1 MVPNKWLPVRPR
13 MSNTTYYDPSVADAR
28 FPFAG
33 QNQSFCPVTEQA
45 ANHGYLP
52 PLYLQ
57 EPLADATNRLNRA
70 IQRKVLLAYIQ
81 YKNSAA
87 LSGNDAPAYF
97 ANYMHSTVCCQYVC
111 RCTKFFSL
119 ASHYDG
125 CRDARCDI
133 CNTVRYNAVVDTFR
147 PDFEHVKGGLLR
159 VTGSVDSGQP
169 TYGSS
174 EAMQPLLKRLKL
186 ENPTAPCFP
195 CHGMFY
201 TMAPSHVQPSYAE
214 LPPMVQFSESP
225 VSYNSEV
232 TEVGV
237 ELLPKLLDGST
248 IANRMGMNM
257 EVNTELLPYL
267 REDSTSAK
275 EMELLP
281 KPIEDSTSAKEMDKT
296 MEMNIELLPK
306 PIEDSTSPKEM
317 GHNMEE
323 WSIELIS
330 KLMEDS
336 PSDKE
341 ISMEEEDIK
350 LIPRLIEDSTSAK
363 EINMN
368 IEEENVQL
376 MSKLIEDSSN
386 AKEMGKDVAE
396 SFPGPPEV
404 VIAGYKVVETDPVGS
419 HREEDIGFIN
429 VTDNADNAR
438 YHFNNLEINALPSFS
453 EELAAGCEEGE
464 TEARANSTQAEL
476 ATKTELIAQESNGR
490 KEIKLESLKQRGV
503 SLIENFTAQQIKEH
517 ISSLRECI
525 DQDLGKKEGANRR
538 VNVDGKNS
546 CQLCGADKLSLA
558 PAPIYCSSCC
568 ARIRR
573 SAKYYSI
580 PEVDGIRYCLCSTCY
595 KLSRSESI
603 TTSGILVSKAK
614 LIKKINDEEAEE
626 WWVQCDKC
634 KSWQHQIC
642 ALFNE
647 KKNKE
652 KKDCFLCP
660 KCCLEE
666 IENGEHKPPLVKTV
680 FGAKDLPPTMLS
692 DHLEQRLFRCLQ
704 KNREEKAKATGMS
717 IDEVPEVEGLVV
729 REVLSTQKLVKVN
742 EKLLD
747 ILKDGNYPAEFP
759 YKSKVILLF
768 QKIDGADVC
777 LFIMYA
783 QEFGA
788 ECSQP
793 NQRCVYISYLDSVK
807 YFRPEA
813 ETAAASGEPLRTVV
827 YHEIMIGYL
836 DYCKK
841 RGFATCYIW
850 ACPPKKGEDYIF
862 YFHPEIQK
870 IPKSDKLR
878 QWHKTMLLKAAK
890 MGIVVGLTNLYDQF
904 FSTGQ
909 YNSKVT
915 AANLPYFD
923 GDYWSGAAEDV
934 IKHIEKASGEDSKKN
949 KKIVSKRTLKA
960 MGHTNP
966 PGHAT
971 KDILLMQKLGQNIL
985 PMKEDFI
992 IAHLQF
998 VCVCCHR
1005 AILDGWRWFCRMCKS
1020 FQLCGRCHDAEQ
1032 YVYKD
1037 STHTSCNG
1045 EKHSL
1050 SRIMVD
1056 VPYDTDD
1063 NDASM
1068 DSGLFENRY
1077 RFLLFCQKNNY
1088 QFDTLRRAKH
1098 SSMMILYY
1106 LHNPT
1111 SLLAETTCCICDKDT
1126 PLDQCWQCKTCSDF
1140 FVCAACYHRHGCSLH
1155 VHKLSLHPSAVDSSA
1170 ENRETLK
1177 KGLSKLLEVLLH
1189 ASGCDHCSHP
1199 ECRLMK
1205 KLFFH
1210 SKVCT
1215 VRAAGGCKHCNK
1227 IWFILRQ
1234 HSRSCKES
1242 DCNVPRCRDIK
1253 QHAQSLALKPAAF

>member
-1 MVPNKWLPVRPR
+1 
-13 MSNTTYYDPSVADAR
+13 MSNSTYYDLAVADAR

-33 QNQSFCPVTEQA
+33 QNQFFCPVTEQA

-52 PLYLQ
+52 PPYLQ

-125 CRDARCDI
+125 CHDAGCDI

-147 PDFEHVKGGLLR
+147 PDFEHVEGGLLR
-159 VTGSVDSGQP
+159 VTGSGDSGQP

-174 EAMQPLLKRLKL
+174 EAMQPMLKRLKL
-186 ENPTAPCFP
+186 ENPTAPSFP

-201 TMAPSHVQPSYAE
+201 TMAPSNVQPSYAE
-214 LPPMVQFSESP
+214 LPTSEQFSESP

-237 ELLPKLLDGST
+237 ELLPKLLDCST

-257 EVNTELLPYL
+257 E
-267 REDSTSAK
+267 
-275 EMELLP
+275 
-281 KPIEDSTSAKEMDKT
+281 
-296 MEMNIELLPK
+296 
-306 PIEDSTSPKEM
+306 
-317 GHNMEE
+317 
-323 WSIELIS
+323 
-330 KLMEDS
+330 
-336 PSDKE
+336 
-341 ISMEEEDIK
+341 
-350 LIPRLIEDSTSAK
+350 
-363 EINMN
+363 
-368 IEEENVQL
+368 
-376 MSKLIEDSSN
+376 
-386 AKEMGKDVAE
+386 MGKDVAE
-396 SFPGPPEV
+396 SFQGPPEV
-404 VIAGYKVVETDPVGS
+404 AIAGYKVVETDPVGS

-429 VTDNADNAR
+429 VTDNADNSR
-438 YHFNNLEINALPSFS
+438 DHFNNLEINAFPSFS

-476 ATKTELIAQESNGR
+476 ATKTELIAQESNDG
-490 KEIKLESLKQRGV
+490 KEIKLESLKQGGV

-538 VNVDGKNS
+538 VNIDSKNS

-568 ARIRR
+568 ARIRH

-580 PEVDGIRYCLCSTCY
+580 PEVDGIRYCLCSSCY

-603 TTSGILVSKAK
+603 TSSGILVSKAK

-729 REVLSTQKLVKVN
+729 REVLSAQKLVKVN

-747 ILKDGNYPAEFP
+747 ILKDGNYPTEFP

-777 LFIMYA
+777 LFIMYT

-807 YFRPEA
+807 YFRPET

-904 FSTGQ
+904 FSTGR

-934 IKHIEKASGEDSKKN
+934 IKHIEKASGQDLKKN

-966 PGHAT
+966 SGHAT

-1032 YVYKD
+1032 YIYKY

-1056 VPYDTDD
+1056 VPYDTND

-1177 KGLSKLLEVLLH
+1177 KGLWKLLEVLLH

-1199 ECRLMK
+1199 DCHLMK

-1215 VRAAGGCKHCNK
+1215 VRAAGGCKHCKK
-1227 IWFILRQ
+1227 IWFILRK
-1234 HSRSCKES
+1234 HSRSCKVS
-1242 DCNVPRCRDIK
+1242 DCNVPRCRDLK
-1253 QHAQSLALKPAAF
+1253 QLAQSLALKPAAF

>member
-1 MVPNKWLPVRPR
+1 
-13 MSNTTYYDPSVADAR
+13 MSNSTYYDPSVADAR

-125 CRDARCDI
+125 CHDARCDI
-133 CNTVRYNAVVDTFR
+133 CNTVRYNAVLDTFR

-159 VTGSVDSGQP
+159 VTGSGDAGQP

-174 EAMQPLLKRLKL
+174 EAMQPFLKRLKL

-232 TEVGV
+232 TQVGV

-267 REDSTSAK
+267 REDSTK
-275 EMELLP
+275 
-281 KPIEDSTSAKEMDKT
+281 
-296 MEMNIELLPK
+296 N
-306 PIEDSTSPKEM
+306 
-317 GHNMEE
+317 
-323 WSIELIS
+323 
-330 KLMEDS
+330 
-336 PSDKE
+336 
-341 ISMEEEDIK
+341 
-350 LIPRLIEDSTSAK
+350 
-363 EINMN
+363 
-368 IEEENVQL
+368 
-376 MSKLIEDSSN
+376 
-386 AKEMGKDVAE
+386 
-396 SFPGPPEV
+396 FPGPPEV
-404 VIAGYKVVETDPVGS
+404 AIAGYKVVETDPVGS

-429 VTDNADNAR
+429 VIDNADNAR

-538 VNVDGKNS
+538 VNVDSKNS

-580 PEVDGIRYCLCSTCY
+580 PEVDGIRYCLCSSCY

-704 KNREEKAKATGMS
+704 KNREEKAKDTGMS

-729 REVLSTQKLVKVN
+729 REVLSAQKLVKVN

-788 ECSQP
+788 ECSRP

-807 YFRPEA
+807 YFRPET

-971 KDILLMQKLGQNIL
+971 KAILLMQKLGQNIL

-1005 AILDGWRWFCRMCKS
+1005 TILDGWRWFCRMCKS

-1170 ENRETLK
+1170 KNRETLK

-1199 ECRLMK
+1199 DCRLMK

-1242 DCNVPRCRDIK
+1242 NCNVPRCRDIK

>member
-1 MVPNKWLPVRPR
+1 MVPNKWLPVGPR
-13 MSNTTYYDPSVADAR
+13 MLNSTYYDPSVADAR

-87 LSGNDAPAYF
+87 LSGNDAPAFF

-111 RCTKFFSL
+111 RCTKFLSL

-125 CRDARCDI
+125 CHDARCDI
-133 CNTVRYNAVVDTFR
+133 CSTVRYNAVVDTFR

-159 VTGSVDSGQP
+159 VTGSGDSGQP
-169 TYGSS
+169 TYASS

-186 ENPTAPCFP
+186 ENPTAPSFP
-195 CHGMFY
+195 CDGMVY
-201 TMAPSHVQPSYAE
+201 TMAPSNVQPSYAE
-214 LPPMVQFSESP
+214 LPPLVQFSESP

-257 EVNTELLPYL
+257 EVNTELP
-267 REDSTSAK
+267 TSA
-275 EMELLP
+275 
-281 KPIEDSTSAKEMDKT
+281 TEMDKT

-336 PSDKE
+336 PSAKE
-341 ISMEEEDIK
+341 ISMEEENIK
-350 LIPRLIEDSTSAK
+350 LIPKLIEDSTSAK
-363 EINMN
+363 EIDMNM
-368 IEEENVQL
+368 EEENVQL

-404 VIAGYKVVETDPVGS
+404 AVAGYKVVETDPVGS
-419 HREEDIGFIN
+419 HGEEDIGFIN

-438 YHFNNLEINALPSFS
+438 DHFNNLEINAFPSFS

-476 ATKTELIAQESNGR
+476 ATKTELIAQESNGG

-538 VNVDGKNS
+538 VNVDSKNS

-580 PEVDGIRYCLCSTCY
+580 PEVDGIRYCLCSSCY

-626 WWVQCDKC
+626 WWVHCDKC

-680 FGAKDLPPTMLS
+680 FGAKDLPPTLLS

-704 KNREEKAKATGMS
+704 QNREEKAKAAGMS

-729 REVLSTQKLVKVN
+729 REVLSAQKLVKVN

-807 YFRPEA
+807 YFRPET

-827 YHEIMIGYL
+827 YHEIMI
-836 DYCKK
+836 
-841 RGFATCYIW
+841 
-850 ACPPKKGEDYIF
+850 
-862 YFHPEIQK
+862 
-870 IPKSDKLR
+870 
-878 QWHKTMLLKAAK
+878 
-890 MGIVVGLTNLYDQF
+890 
-904 FSTGQ
+904 
-909 YNSKVT
+909 
-915 AANLPYFD
+915 
-923 GDYWSGAAEDV
+923 
-934 IKHIEKASGEDSKKN
+934 
-949 KKIVSKRTLKA
+949 
-960 MGHTNP
+960 
-966 PGHAT
+966 
-971 KDILLMQKLGQNIL
+971 
-985 PMKEDFI
+985 
-992 IAHLQF
+992 
-998 VCVCCHR
+998 
-1005 AILDGWRWFCRMCKS
+1005 
-1020 FQLCGRCHDAEQ
+1020 
-1032 YVYKD
+1032 
-1037 STHTSCNG
+1037 
-1045 EKHSL
+1045 
-1050 SRIMVD
+1050 MVD

-1068 DSGLFENRY
+1068 NSGLFENRY

-1106 LHNPT
+1106 LQNPT

-1126 PLDQCWQCKTCSDF
+1126 PLNRCWHCKTCSEF

-1177 KGLSKLLEVLLH
+1177 KGLPKLLEILLH

-1199 ECRLMK
+1199 DCRLLK

-1215 VRAAGGCKHCNK
+1215 VRAAGGCKHCKK

-1242 DCNVPRCRDIK
+1242 DCSVPRCRDIK

>member
-1 MVPNKWLPVRPR
+1 
-13 MSNTTYYDPSVADAR
+13 MSNSTYYDLAVADAR

-33 QNQSFCPVTEQA
+33 QNQFFCPVTEQA

-52 PLYLQ
+52 PPYLQ

-125 CRDARCDI
+125 CHDAGCDI

-147 PDFEHVKGGLLR
+147 PDFEHVEGGLLR
-159 VTGSVDSGQP
+159 VTGSGGSGQP

-174 EAMQPLLKRLKL
+174 EAMQPMLKRLKL
-186 ENPTAPCFP
+186 ENPTAPSFP

-201 TMAPSHVQPSYAE
+201 TMAPSNVQPSYAE
-214 LPPMVQFSESP
+214 LPTSEQFSESP

-257 EVNTELLPYL
+257 EVNTELP
-267 REDSTSAK
+267 TK
-275 EMELLP
+275 
-281 KPIEDSTSAKEMDKT
+281 
-296 MEMNIELLPK
+296 
-306 PIEDSTSPKEM
+306 
-317 GHNMEE
+317 
-323 WSIELIS
+323 
-330 KLMEDS
+330 
-336 PSDKE
+336 
-341 ISMEEEDIK
+341 
-350 LIPRLIEDSTSAK
+350 
-363 EINMN
+363 
-368 IEEENVQL
+368 
-376 MSKLIEDSSN
+376 
-386 AKEMGKDVAE
+386 MGKDVAE

-404 VIAGYKVVETDPVGS
+404 AIAGYKVVETDPVGS

-429 VTDNADNAR
+429 VTDNADNSR
-438 YHFNNLEINALPSFS
+438 DHFNNLEINAFPSFS

-476 ATKTELIAQESNGR
+476 ATKTELIAQESNDG
-490 KEIKLESLKQRGV
+490 KEIQLESLKQGGV

-538 VNVDGKNS
+538 VNVDSKNS

-568 ARIRR
+568 ARIRH

-580 PEVDGIRYCLCSTCY
+580 PEVDGIRYCLCSSCY

-603 TTSGILVSKAK
+603 TSSGILVSKAK

-729 REVLSTQKLVKVN
+729 REVLSAQKLVKVN

-747 ILKDGNYPAEFP
+747 ILKDGNYPTEFP

-777 LFIMYA
+777 LFIMYT

-807 YFRPEA
+807 YFRPET

-904 FSTGQ
+904 FSTGR

-934 IKHIEKASGEDSKKN
+934 IKHIEKASGQDSKKN
-949 KKIVSKRTLKA
+949 KKIVSKRALKA

-966 PGHAT
+966 SGHAT

-1032 YVYKD
+1032 YIYKY

-1056 VPYDTDD
+1056 VPYDTND

-1177 KGLSKLLEVLLH
+1177 KGLWKLLEVLLH

-1199 ECRLMK
+1199 DCHLMK

-1215 VRAAGGCKHCNK
+1215 VRAAGGCKHCKK
-1227 IWFILRQ
+1227 IWFILRK
-1234 HSRSCKES
+1234 HSRSCKVS
-1242 DCNVPRCRDIK
+1242 DCNVPRCRDLK
-1253 QHAQSLALKPAAF
+1253 QLAQSLALKPAAF

>member
-1 MVPNKWLPVRPR
+1 
-13 MSNTTYYDPSVADAR
+13 MSNSTYYDPSVADAR

-125 CRDARCDI
+125 CHDARCDI
-133 CNTVRYNAVVDTFR
+133 CNTVRYNAVLDTFR

-159 VTGSVDSGQP
+159 VTGSGDSGQP

-174 EAMQPLLKRLKL
+174 EAMQPFLKRLKL

-232 TEVGV
+232 TQVGV

-267 REDSTSAK
+267 REDSTK
-275 EMELLP
+275 
-281 KPIEDSTSAKEMDKT
+281 
-296 MEMNIELLPK
+296 N
-306 PIEDSTSPKEM
+306 
-317 GHNMEE
+317 
-323 WSIELIS
+323 
-330 KLMEDS
+330 
-336 PSDKE
+336 
-341 ISMEEEDIK
+341 
-350 LIPRLIEDSTSAK
+350 
-363 EINMN
+363 
-368 IEEENVQL
+368 
-376 MSKLIEDSSN
+376 
-386 AKEMGKDVAE
+386 
-396 SFPGPPEV
+396 FPGPPEV
-404 VIAGYKVVETDPVGS
+404 AIAGYKVVETDPVGS

-429 VTDNADNAR
+429 VIDNADNAR

-538 VNVDGKNS
+538 VNVDSKNS

-580 PEVDGIRYCLCSTCY
+580 PEVDGIRYCLCSSCY

-704 KNREEKAKATGMS
+704 KNREEKAKDTGMS

-729 REVLSTQKLVKVN
+729 REVLSAQKLVKVN

-788 ECSQP
+788 ECSRP

-807 YFRPEA
+807 YFRPET

-971 KDILLMQKLGQNIL
+971 KAILLMQKLGQNIL

-1005 AILDGWRWFCRMCKS
+1005 TILDGWRWFCRMCKS

-1170 ENRETLK
+1170 KNRETLK

-1199 ECRLMK
+1199 DCRLMK

-1242 DCNVPRCRDIK
+1242 NCNVPRCRDIK

>member
-1 MVPNKWLPVRPR
+1 
-13 MSNTTYYDPSVADAR
+13 MSNSTYYDPSVADAR

-125 CRDARCDI
+125 CHDARCDI

-159 VTGSVDSGQP
+159 VTGSGDSGQP

-174 EAMQPLLKRLKL
+174 EAMQPFLKRLKL

-232 TEVGV
+232 TKVGV

-267 REDSTSAK
+267 REDSTK
-275 EMELLP
+275 
-281 KPIEDSTSAKEMDKT
+281 
-296 MEMNIELLPK
+296 N
-306 PIEDSTSPKEM
+306 
-317 GHNMEE
+317 
-323 WSIELIS
+323 
-330 KLMEDS
+330 
-336 PSDKE
+336 
-341 ISMEEEDIK
+341 
-350 LIPRLIEDSTSAK
+350 
-363 EINMN
+363 
-368 IEEENVQL
+368 
-376 MSKLIEDSSN
+376 
-386 AKEMGKDVAE
+386 
-396 SFPGPPEV
+396 FPGPPEV
-404 VIAGYKVVETDPVGS
+404 VIAGYKVVETDPVCS

-476 ATKTELIAQESNGR
+476 ATKTELIAQKSNGR

-538 VNVDGKNS
+538 VNVDSKNS

-580 PEVDGIRYCLCSTCY
+580 PEVDGIRYCLCSSCY

-704 KNREEKAKATGMS
+704 KNREEKAKDTGMS

-729 REVLSTQKLVKVN
+729 REVLSAQKLVKVN

-807 YFRPEA
+807 YFRPET

-850 ACPPKKGEDYIF
+850 ACPPTKGEDYIF

-1005 AILDGWRWFCRMCKS
+1005 TILDGWRWFCRMCKS

-1170 ENRETLK
+1170 KNREALK

-1199 ECRLMK
+1199 DCRLMK

-1242 DCNVPRCRDIK
+1242 NCNVPRCRDIK